1 MRLFLLPLLTL
12 TLAASAQTAQTP
24 QASEAPAKPVQ
35 ATPAQAA
42 PAPEQAAPAEAVV
55 APEAEAPAPAE
66 PARKPGKPVAAK
78 PKEDKVLARING
90 QVIRESD
97 FDMYVGLAYND
108 QQRMQIAMV
117 QGAREQLQNQFLQAK
132 LLEAKARKEHLDAG
146 GEYAKRRSFMEMDI
160 LVRALFERD
169 GDALRKQL
177 DLKDEDFKA
186 YYESHKDRFQTKE
199 TFDARHILI
208 GVKGSPA
215 AGDKGLTD
223 EEAKAKIAKLQA
235 ELKAGKKF
243 EDLTKEYSDDP
254 GSKEKGGLY
263 ENIAF
268 GSFTPEFEEAVR
280 KQPAGQVGEPVKTP
294 FGYHI
299 IQVEK
304 ITPAHLPPF
313 EEVKAE
319 VQKAATQERQEQ
331 VMKVYI
337 DAAKKEIPYIDGPE
351 AAKAPAPARK
361 GAAKPKKSAGGAA
374 K

>member
-1 MRLFLLPLLTL
+1 MRLLLLPLLTL

-24 QASEAPAKPVQ
+24 QAPAKPAQ
-35 ATPAQAA
+35 PAPAQAA
-42 PAPEQAAPAEAVV
+42 PAPAVSAEATPAA
-55 APEAEAPAPAE
+55 APEAEVPEPVQAPAKA
-66 PARKPGKPVAAK
+66 VAAK

-169 GDALRKQL
+169 GEALRKQL

-186 YYESHKDRFQTKE
+186 YYENHKDRFQTKE

-223 EEAKAKIAKLQA
+223 EEAKAKVAKLQA

-243 EDLTKEYSDDP
+243 DDLAKEYSDDP

-280 KQPAGQVGEPVKTP
+280 KQPAGQVGEPVKTS

-304 ITPAHLPPF
+304 ITPSHVPPF

-319 VQKAATQERQEQ
+319 VQKAATQERQEK

-361 GAAKPKKSAGGAA
+361 GAAKSKKSAGGAA